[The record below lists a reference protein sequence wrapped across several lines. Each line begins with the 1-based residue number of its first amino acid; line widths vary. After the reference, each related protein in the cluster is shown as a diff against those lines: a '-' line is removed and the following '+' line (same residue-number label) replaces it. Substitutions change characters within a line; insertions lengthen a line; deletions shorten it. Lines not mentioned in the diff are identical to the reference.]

1 MELLVIY
8 VIGIPIMF
16 AFLAKRLGEDTSEE
30 HDMSR
35 GRIMMSLL
43 WPLFLPIIIF
53 MWLQTESEERK
64 ERERSAE
71 WKRRA
76 RGEN

>member
-1 MELLVIY
+1 MQWLVIY

-35 GRIMMSLL
+35 GRILMSLL
-43 WPLFLPIIIF
+43 WPIFLPIVFF
-53 MWLQTESEERK
+53 MWLQIESEDRK
-64 ERERSAE
+64 ERERSEE

-76 RGEN
+76 RGGN